1 MSRFAGLPAALKAT
15 TAAAKEA
22 LEDVE
27 TDDEGDGAVPPAK
40 SKKKEP
46 EMADENQNAAVDTAK
61 KEDHDA
67 GFKAATDRFNA
78 VMASEHYAGR
88 EAAAGKLLTN
98 ASMFNASADDIT
110 GILAD
115 MPKIEKT
122 ELSEEEQREAAETGG
137 RKEMQEQLQKG
148 ANSSIEADAGNGGA
162 KNTAAEAAGIWD
174 RATARV
180 FPEARK

>member
-15 TAAAKEA
+15 TAATREA
-22 LEDVE
+22 IEEDE
-27 TDDEGDGAVPPAK
+27 TDDEGGGVVPPAK

-46 EMADENQNAAVDTAK
+46 EMADDNQNAAIDAAK
-61 KEDHDA
+61 KEAHDG

-98 ASMFNASADDIT
+98 VSMFNASAADIT

-122 ELSEEEQREAAETGG
+122 ELSEEDQREAAEAGG

-148 ANSSIEADAGNGGA
+148 ANSDIDADAGKGG
-162 KNTAAEAAGIWD
+162 KDKTAEAAGIWD